1 LPRARA
7 EGLPE
12 DYIYCRILCN
22 LLPRMLQTG
31 GPREEIKMRQSVVRL
46 YGVALFALSPALF
59 AAKSP
64 VQSSLIVS
72 KPLTPIA
79 SHRPVEKVGGN
90 CWAQLDAC
98 NAGCCGDYNC
108 LRACDCDYSICANL
122 PVPNDCGG
130 PPGGN

>member
-1 LPRARA
+1 
-7 EGLPE
+7 
-12 DYIYCRILCN
+12 
-22 LLPRMLQTG
+22 
-31 GPREEIKMRQSVVRL
+31 MRQSVVRL
-46 YGVALFALSPALF
+46 CGVALFVLSPALF

-64 VQSSLIVS
+64 VPLSSIVS

-79 SHRPVEKVGGN
+79 SLRPPERKVGGN

-98 NAGCCGDYNC
+98 NAACCGDYNC

-130 PPGGN
+130 PAGGN